1 MEHLSF
7 GEQLIGNASDS
18 FNIAEDSRVLK
29 AKRLCI
35 ELANLVEECRIDSFE
50 NGTYNSIRQLLTENA
65 FCEIVKTQ
73 LNVVKVITL
82 K

>member
-1 MEHLSF
+1 MENLSF

-18 FNIAEDSRVLK
+18 FNISEDSKVLK

-50 NGTYNSIRQLLTENA
+50 NGTYNSIRKLLTENA
-65 FCEIVKTQ
+65 FSEILNAQ
-73 LNVVKVITL
+73 MNVVKVITL